1 MQRLRLNQLS
11 YVVLGAIALTVARPC
26 LASPGLRPDL
36 YGEFVKAQAALR
48 VADAELTSVEERI
61 AKESSNV
68 ARLKEA
74 FKDKRNWRAIAAELK
89 AATYRLD
96 KIEGELHGIAKD
108 LESIGV
114 TLRRIGAMAER
125 FKEFRLA
132 RKVKWT
138 MAVLEAIQNRV
149 SQAEG
154 KVDRIREAIKQLTK
168 MLDKAPG

>member
-26 LASPGLRPDL
+26 LASPGRLGDL
-36 YGEFVKAQAALR
+36 YKEFQKAQSALR

-74 FKDKRNWRAIAAELK
+74 FKDMKTLRAARELK
-89 AATYRLD
+89 AASQRLD

-108 LESIGV
+108 LESIEV
-114 TLRRIGAMAER
+114 TLRRIGAMAVR

-149 SQAEG
+149 SHAEG
-154 KVDRIREAIKQLTK
+154 KVDRIREAIKQLTR
-168 MLDKAPG
+168 MLGKAPG